1 MAKVNASTETIQS
14 MLETGSMD
22 RGQVLVVFGIRMEHI
37 IQEIGTKTCVM
48 VKVKLT
54 LNSSL
59 TICTGVERY
68 KNDDIYDGEWEK
80 DMKSGF
86 GSYL

>member
-48 VKVKLT
+48 VKVKST
-54 LNSSL
+54 LNSS
-59 TICTGVERY
+59 
-68 KNDDIYDGEWEK
+68 
-80 DMKSGF
+80 
-86 GSYL
+86 